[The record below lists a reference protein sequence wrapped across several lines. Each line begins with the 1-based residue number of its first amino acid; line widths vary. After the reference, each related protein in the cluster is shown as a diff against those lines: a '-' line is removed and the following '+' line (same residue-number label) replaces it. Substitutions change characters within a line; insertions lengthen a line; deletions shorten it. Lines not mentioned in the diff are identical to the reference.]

1 MFGRNFI
8 GLEVRRQGLRAVS
21 LKRKGHH
28 RILCGGQ
35 TLQLSDGIVS
45 PTARE
50 PNILDPQVFVEG
62 VKDVL
67 LPIAGR
73 EERVALCLPDAA
85 GHVFLLD
92 IETPFKNRQQGV
104 DIIRW
109 QLKDKLPD
117 NFRTVE
123 LDYQVLGE
131 RESGSQRVLVSVI
144 EKAIRDQYEELLT
157 TAGFSVSLID
167 FQSLQI
173 HNCYRSKV
181 DLGNDFIFVAVNQ
194 RQLSVLTV
202 QNGILDFHRS
212 KAGML
217 DAEAVFQE
225 INRSL
230 VTYRSGHNVYSRS
243 TLYLQSDWDDQENL
257 NKAVAAAFDREV
269 NTLPSPLAILTGSQ
283 NLNLSAAEA
292 TGMAAAIGA
301 AESLMWDKG

>member
-8 GLEVRRQGLRAVS
+8 GLEIRRQGLRAVS
-21 LKRKGHH
+21 LKRRG
-28 RILCGGQ
+28 RRRTLCGGQ
-35 TLQLSDGIVS
+35 TLQLSEGVVS

-50 PNILDPQVFVEG
+50 LNVLDPQVFIDG
-62 VKDVL
+62 VKEVL
-67 LPIAGR
+67 LPLAGS

-85 GHVFLLD
+85 GYIFLLD

-109 QLKDKLPD
+109 QLKEKLPD
-117 NFRTVE
+117 VFRTIE

-131 RESGSQRVLVSVI
+131 RESGSQRVLVSVMDRD
-144 EKAIRDQYEELLT
+144 IRNQYEELLA

-181 DLGNDFIFVAVNQ
+181 DLGNDFIFVALNQ

-212 KAGML
+212 KAGMA

-230 VTYRSGHNVYSRS
+230 VTYRSGHSVYSRS
-243 TLYLQSDWDDQENL
+243 TLYLQTDWEEQENL
-257 NKAVAAAFDREV
+257 NAAVASAFDREAQV
-269 NTLPSPLAILTGSQ
+269 LPSPLTTLTVQQ
-283 NLNLSAAEA
+283 NLNLSNAEA
-292 TGMAAAIGA
+292 AGMAAAIGA

>member
-21 LKRKGHH
+21 LKRRGRH
-28 RILCGGQ
+28 RTLCGGQ
-35 TLQLSDGIVS
+35 TLQLSEGVVS

-50 PNILDPQVFVEG
+50 LNVIDSEIFIDGIKE
-62 VKDVL
+62 VL
-67 LPIAGR
+67 IPLAGR

-85 GHVFLLD
+85 GHIFLLD
-92 IETPFKNRQQGV
+92 VDTPFKNRQQGV

-109 QLKDKLPD
+109 QLKEKLPD
-117 NFRTVE
+117 NYRTIE
-123 LDYQVLGE
+123 IDYQVLGV

-144 EKAIRDQYEELLT
+144 DRAIRNQYEELLT

-173 HNCYRSKV
+173 YNCYKSKV
-181 DLGNDFIFVAVNQ
+181 DMGNDFIFVALNQ
-194 RQLSVLTV
+194 HQLNVLSV
-202 QNGILDFHRS
+202 QNGQLDFHRS
-212 KAGML
+212 KSGMA

-230 VTYRSGHNVYSRS
+230 VTYRSEHSVYSRS
-243 TLYLQSDWDDQENL
+243 TLFLQSDWEEQQNL
-257 NKAVAAAFDREV
+257 SDAVASAFDREV
-269 NTLPSPLAILTGSQ
+269 QKLPSPLTTLAGQQ
-283 NLNLSAAEA
+283 NLTLSTAEA
-292 TGMAAAIGA
+292 AGMAAAIGA